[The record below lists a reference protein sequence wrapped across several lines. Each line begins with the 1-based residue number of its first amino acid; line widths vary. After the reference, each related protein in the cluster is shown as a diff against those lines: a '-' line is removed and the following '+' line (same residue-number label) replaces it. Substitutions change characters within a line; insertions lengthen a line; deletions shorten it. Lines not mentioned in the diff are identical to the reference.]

1 MKRLIVGGLAALA
14 IGAGVVP
21 AAAQADP
28 GNDCCEHEFDSLTPY
43 VDALKNH
50 GLGYLLDQGIPVALA
65 ARDVCLGISA
75 LGTAVEWSDYL
86 TPTQAEQVA
95 NAMYDDVCPE
105 MEQ

>member
-28 GNDCCEHEFDSLTPY
+28 VNDCCEHEFDSLTPY
-43 VDALKNH
+43 VVALKNH